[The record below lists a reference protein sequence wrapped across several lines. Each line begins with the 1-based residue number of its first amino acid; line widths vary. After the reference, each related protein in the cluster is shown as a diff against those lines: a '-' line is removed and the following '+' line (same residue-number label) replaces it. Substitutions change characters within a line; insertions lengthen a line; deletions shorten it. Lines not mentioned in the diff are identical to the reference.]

1 MRRYPVFT
9 LLLAALATGFSAC
22 ERPPEEDAAD
32 VPGLPFT
39 DAVLAADS
47 FILVGANG
55 DTLHFRTSQAE
66 AATRLARYRRLP
78 GGVDSLVALID
89 PRSKA
94 PIASF
99 QRRHLPSG
107 SVTAQV
113 IYGRGFDGQARLIM
127 ATEDRQSE
135 DNIRTP
141 PPVLDAAQVPLSLAT
156 LRFGEADSVS
166 FNYLA
171 PFEKKALAARLVV
184 SEDSLVTAAGSR
196 PAWRLQLLVSGLEER
211 YWLDADPPHRLLRIE
226 EVTRS
231 ATWDR
236 P

>member
-1 MRRYPVFT
+1 MRRYPAST
-9 LLLAALATGFSAC
+9 LLLAALAMGFPAC
-22 ERPPEEDAAD
+22 GRQPEEEPAD
-32 VPGLPFT
+32 VPGLPFS
-39 DAVLAADS
+39 DAVLPPDS
-47 FILVGANG
+47 FFLVGATG
-55 DTLHFRTSQAE
+55 DTLRFRTTQAE
-66 AATRLARYRRLP
+66 SATRLARYRRLP
-78 GGVDSLVALID
+78 GGVDSLVALIE

-94 PIASF
+94 PISSF
-99 QRRHLPSG
+99 QRRHLQSG
-107 SVTAQV
+107 SVTALV

-127 ATEDRQSE
+127 ATGDRQDE

-141 PPVLDAAQVPLSLAT
+141 PPVLDAAQIPLSLAT
-156 LRFGEADSVS
+156 LRFGEADSLS

-184 SEDSLVTAAGSR
+184 SEDSLVTDAGSR
-196 PAWRLQLLVSGLEER
+196 SAWRLRLLVSGLEER

-226 EVTRS
+226 EVTRN